1 MEHAHEHAGIT
12 PATVDFDAVARVAS
26 RVQLAGV
33 SLVACNAEITVDAKD
48 LPPDWGTSVFIG
60 HHSHVHGWRL
70 GEAGVSRQRVLAR
83 VAFIGVHHPN
93 WNVDEMDELPPHD
106 PNDPPAVFLEA
117 MFELAYE
124 LRDDEEDS
132 NEDDLEHFAF
142 ANATFNAWPYWRE
155 LAQSMTQR
163 MGIPPV
169 VVPVFKIPSKHDPE

>member
-1 MEHAHEHAGIT
+1 MEGSHEHADIT

-26 RVQLAGV
+26 RFELAAV
-33 SLVACNAEITVDAKD
+33 RLVACTAEITVDAED

-70 GEAGVSRQRVLAR
+70 GVAGVSRERVLAR

-93 WNVDEMDELPPHD
+93 WDVGEMDELPPHD

-124 LRDDEEDS
+124 PRDDDDDP

-169 VVPVFKIPSKHDPE
+169 VIPALQIPSSHDAK